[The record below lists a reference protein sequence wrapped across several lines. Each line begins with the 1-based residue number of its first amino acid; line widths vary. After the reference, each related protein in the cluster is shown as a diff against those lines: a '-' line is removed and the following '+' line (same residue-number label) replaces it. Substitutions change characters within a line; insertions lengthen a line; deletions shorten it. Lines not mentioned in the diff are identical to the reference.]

1 MNSKYSYKI
10 FQILLNSPKLDYK
23 IKVYSGRDK
32 NYLNSGES
40 NKSQSKNA
48 LGFGERFSRLS
59 IRRKNVESRLISAI
73 EDEAAKSIDT
83 NKKHLNTTRNDTP
96 FAIMR
101 KAQIRDCEQILNVIE
116 VLRNKK

>member
-40 NKSQSKNA
+40 NKSQS
-48 LGFGERFSRLS
+48 LLS
-59 IRRKNVESRLISAI
+59 VV
-73 EDEAAKSIDT
+73 
-83 NKKHLNTTRNDTP
+83 
-96 FAIMR
+96 
-101 KAQIRDCEQILNVIE
+101 QI
-116 VLRNKK
+116 

>member
-40 NKSQSKNA
+40 NKSQS
-48 LGFGERFSRLS
+48 LLSVVQIWFGIWDLQNS
-59 IRRKNVESRLISAI
+59 ICRMLLV
-73 EDEAAKSIDT
+73 
-83 NKKHLNTTRNDTP
+83 
-96 FAIMR
+96 
-101 KAQIRDCEQILNVIE
+101 Q
-116 VLRNKK
+116 